1 MKPVA
6 MTLISMA
13 SEPSQVDARTHAIK
27 NCISVIH
34 GLAWTIERHVDPAAR
49 PRVTQLVDA
58 SRRLQALLVRQAM
71 PCDGVREKVR
81 ILDVLQLVVDR
92 LRPLAETRGVQLA
105 LECAGGTLF
114 CDLGEL
120 AEALYNLG
128 ANALHASPPGT
139 MVRFTTRRSTDGD
152 HEWSVED
159 VGCGISAR
167 VMPLLG
173 TVGVTTR
180 EEGMGLGLSL
190 ALQAITRH
198 EGAMHIE
205 SAEGCGTTVF
215 IWLPGTST
223 EPAVDRQVES
233 SGCAA
238 DPALGASVNRALDDV

>member
-1 MKPVA
+1 
-6 MTLISMA
+6 MTLISTA
-13 SEPSQVDARTHAIK
+13 SEPSQVEARTHAIK

-34 GLAWTIERHVDPAAR
+34 GLASTIERHVDPVAR
-49 PRVTQLVDA
+49 PRVAQLVDA
-58 SRRLQALLVRQAM
+58 SRRLQTLLVRQAM
-71 PCDGVREKVR
+71 PCDGLREKVR
-81 ILDVLQLVVDR
+81 VLDILQLVIDR
-92 LRPLAETRGVQLA
+92 LKPLAETRGVQLA

-128 ANALHASPPGT
+128 ANALHASPSGT

-167 VMPLLG
+167 VMPQLG

-198 EGAMHIE
+198 EGAMRIE
-205 SAEGCGTTVF
+205 STEGRGTTVI

-223 EPAVDRQVES
+223 ELSIDGKVES
-233 SGCAA
+233 SGCAVN
-238 DPALGASVNRALDDV
+238 PALEASVNRVLDDV